1 MTKFYSFPSGL
12 HLIYHR
18 NRSIET
24 SSIVLTCK
32 TGSINED
39 KEYHGAS
46 HMIEHM
52 VFRGTSKYP
61 DIESLSKVF
70 DNIGAD
76 INASTNTN
84 ITEYSVKCHS
94 NDFYKCISV
103 LFDMLCC
110 SIFSLK
116 NLQNEKKIVKEELLE
131 NKDDIRIECLLNLTK
146 LLFHGT
152 DYERDVIGDS
162 RTINNLTLKNLL
174 KYYKTNYIPSN
185 MFLSIHT
192 NLSYDIILRELKK
205 IKFVTKKKIN
215 PKSSY
220 ISNLDHIEPENKLVV
235 KYNKLLKQTH
245 LAIGFRFP
253 FGFTDEKRDY
263 IASIIARYL
272 GGTMSSIIYV
282 TLTKKIGAGHTIM
295 CDTIMKPDQGCL
307 LFYTSFEH
315 SKMDEAIRV
324 ILDIFENLYEK
335 GISKDRFEKEKN
347 AYNKGV
353 EMDMEDPM
361 YLAQYFAEMSPFGID
376 SMPNDFPKI
385 TIEETNRFVKEYL
398 NPKKCMISMITK

>member
-1 MTKFYSFPSGL
+1 MTKFYRFPSGL

-18 NRSIET
+18 NPSIET
-24 SSIVLTCK
+24 SSIVLSCK
-32 TGSINED
+32 TGSVNED
-39 KEYHGAS
+39 EEYHGAS

-61 DIESLSKVF
+61 DIESISRVF

-76 INASTNTN
+76 INASTDKN
-84 ITEYSVKCHS
+84 ITKYIAKCHS

-110 SIFSLK
+110 SVFSLK

-131 NKDDIRIECLLNLTK
+131 NKDDTTTECLLNLVK

-152 DYERDVIGDS
+152 DYERDVIGDI

-220 ISNLDHIEPENKLVV
+220 ISKLDYKEPENKLVV
-235 KYNKLLKQTH
+235 KYNKLLKSSSREDFGLRLKQTH

-253 FGFTDEKRDY
+253 FGFTDKKRDY
-263 IASIIARYL
+263 IVSIIARYL

-282 TLTKKIGAGHTIM
+282 SLTKSIGAGHTI
-295 CDTIMKPDQGCL
+295 
-307 LFYTSFEH
+307 Y
-315 SKMDEAIRV
+315 V
-324 ILDIFENLYEK
+324 
-335 GISKDRFEKEKN
+335 
-347 AYNKGV
+347 
-353 EMDMEDPM
+353 
-361 YLAQYFAEMSPFGID
+361 
-376 SMPNDFPKI
+376 
-385 TIEETNRFVKEYL
+385 
-398 NPKKCMISMITK
+398 